1 MGDFAIVAEGITDQ
15 IVLRNIILAYY
26 HDRIPEPLIVFEQP
40 PLDVTG
46 RAGLFHA
53 PGGWTLVVRYLRE
66 RKYRQALQL
75 NQYVVIQ
82 MDSDIA
88 SELGITRPVGVA
100 DEPFVDMMINRLIS
114 FIPEQDLA
122 SVRDRLLFAIGLDE
136 IECWLLP
143 LVFDRSERTALSKTT
158 GCLEAIH
165 NKLRRSNERPLSTG
179 DGGKDPRRY
188 DRLSS
193 QYRRRKQLEDAA
205 TNAGLA
211 RFVRQLG
218 SCRLD
223 PQGEQGEI
231 GASPP
236 GDPGTP

>member
-15 IVLRNIILAYY
+15 IILRNIILAYY
-26 HDRIPEPLIVFEQP
+26 HDRTPEPLIVFEQP

-46 RAGLFHA
+46 RAGLPHA

-82 MDSDIA
+82 LDSDIA
-88 SELGITRPVGVA
+88 SDLGIMRPDGLA
-100 DEPFVDMMINRLIS
+100 DEHFVELIIRRLAS
-114 FIPEQDLA
+114 LIPEEDLA

-143 LVFDRSERTALSKTT
+143 LVFDRSEKTSLNKAT
-158 GCLEAIH
+158 GCLEAIN
-165 NKLRRSNERPLSTG
+165 NKLRRSNDSPLSTR

-188 DRLSS
+188 ARISS

-205 TNAGLA
+205 TNPGLA
-211 RFVRQLG
+211 RFLRELDG
-218 SCRLD
+218 CTLD
-223 PQGEQGEI
+223 PADVVETP
-231 GASPP
+231 PP
-236 GDPGTP
+236 GNSEKP